1 MQLKAV
7 ITRGAP
13 EGLVEAFASE
23 LFAGNF
29 LKQVVGACLGA
40 QEPIKR
46 PAEFYV
52 QEPDRTVCVNGH
64 IGVELRFT
72 GVSRNG
78 RKAKQFHAALTT
90 LETLARQTIS
100 HALTSGGSLMKVQL
114 FCVLMLDGDVE
125 TSPGSGQY
133 SNVLETEAIW
143 VSREAP
149 AA

>member
-1 MQLKAV
+1 MGSV
-7 ITRGAP
+7 
-13 EGLVEAFASE
+13 S
-23 LFAGNF
+23 NY
-29 LKQVVGACLGA
+29 
-40 QEPIKR
+40 KR

-52 QEPDRTVCVNGH
+52 QEPDRTVCVNGQ

-78 RKAKQFHAALTT
+78 RKAAQFHKALNT

-100 HALTSGGSLMKVQL
+100 HVLTSGGSLMKVQL

-125 TSPGSGQY
+125 TAPGSGQY
-133 SNVLETEAIW
+133 SDVLETEAIW